1 MKLYTLSIFLVLCA
15 CTEKSILN
23 YSSIRFIEKF
33 PKTLEI
39 SGEKVPLDLVSPS
52 TFFIIDT
59 LLIVQNYNQENY
71 LSVYNLQKMTKINDF
86 IPQGRGV
93 NEFLGFTYCDY
104 YEIDSNQI
112 YIYFTD
118 INQRSMFAFNLTR
131 SISENKTITTPITT
145 FNEIPFKTK
154 YKKNMPLLTR
164 TYDHVKKQIMYTRH
178 NLQNEVS
185 REYILYDRITDI
197 ERNQVGSADK
207 IKPDFKKLAQAM
219 LQFDQIN
226 ILDLEREEHLSL
238 TTSKNFMHL
247 PLDDSKEPNMYYSD
261 LCVTDKQIYA
271 LYANQPITRWGL
283 DSKKSEIQVF
293 NWNGDPVCKIIIPEY
308 LLYIN
313 IDEKNKHLYGI
324 TADEELYRFRIP
336 NI

>member
-1 MKLYTLSIFLVLCA
+1 
-15 CTEKSILN
+15 
-23 YSSIRFIEKF
+23 
-33 PKTLEI
+33 
-39 SGEKVPLDLVSPS
+39 
-52 TFFIIDT
+52 
-59 LLIVQNYNQENY
+59 
-71 LSVYNLQKMTKINDF
+71 
-86 IPQGRGV
+86 
-93 NEFLGFTYCDY
+93 
-104 YEIDSNQI
+104 
-112 YIYFTD
+112 
-118 INQRSMFAFNLTR
+118 
-131 SISENKTITTPITT
+131 
-145 FNEIPFKTK
+145 
-154 YKKNMPLLTR
+154 
-164 TYDHVKKQIMYTRH
+164 
-178 NLQNEVS
+178 
-185 REYILYDRITDI
+185 
-197 ERNQVGSADK
+197 
-207 IKPDFKKLAQAM
+207 M